1 MILTEF
7 MRSARHILY
16 VLNGICCLFWASV
29 SHAQTIK
36 RISINSFGLSNK
48 NIVSTGGQHLAATF
62 TTSKSNSVT
71 IGFQHPVRIPL
82 DTTLSIKG
90 DLITCKG
97 DTTIISLGKAPFYKW
112 YRNDTLL
119 QGEDSS
125 FIYALISGK
134 YKAVL
139 TDGLGFFDTA
149 RVVEVFVNN
158 SARPTSPNITRDASG
173 NLSTNYATNAT
184 HYWYSSSN
192 QNSLLSSSASFK
204 PGTTGYYNVKVK
216 QNGCLSDISAN
227 YYYLVSAVV
236 NLSDGEF
243 IKLSP
248 NPFANQINIHYQL
261 NRMIQYDVDVIQMG
275 SGKLIKTIRNVSNG
289 QSLDMNGLI
298 NGIYVLRVYSRDG
311 KTDQRIRVVKL

>member
-1 MILTEF
+1 MNLKNNIL
-7 MRSARHILY
+7 ILLIFTCFK
-16 VLNGICCLFWASV
+16 VN
-29 SHAQTIK
+29 AQTIK

-48 NIVSTGGQHLAATF
+48 NIISTGGQHMAATF
-62 TTSKSNSVT
+62 TTAKSNTVT

-82 DTTLSIKG
+82 DTSLSVKG

-119 QGEDSS
+119 KGEDSS
-125 FIYALISGK
+125 FIYALVSGK
-134 YKAVL
+134 YKAIL
-139 TDGLGFFDTA
+139 TDGLGFFDSA
-149 RVVEVFVNN
+149 RVVEVLVNN
-158 SARPTSPNITRDASG
+158 GPGPSAPQISRDANGNLTTNYNSAYIHYWYNST
-173 NLSTNYATNAT
+173 NLSTPINSGVTSIKPTSSGNY
-184 HYWYSSSN
+184 S
-192 QNSLLSSSASFK
+192 
-204 PGTTGYYNVKVK
+204 VKVK
-216 QNGCLSDISAN
+216 QNGCMSTISAS
-227 YYYLVSAVV
+227 YYYLVSAII
-236 NLSDGEF
+236 NLTDGDF

-261 NRMIQYDVDVIQMG
+261 NRLMQYDVDVIQMG
-275 SGKLIKTIRNVSNG
+275 SGKLVKTIRNISNG